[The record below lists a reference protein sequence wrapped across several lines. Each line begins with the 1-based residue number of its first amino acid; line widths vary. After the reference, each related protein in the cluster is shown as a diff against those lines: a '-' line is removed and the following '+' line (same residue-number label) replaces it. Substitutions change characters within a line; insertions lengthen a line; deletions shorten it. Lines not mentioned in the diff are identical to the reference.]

1 MSKKIKSFTVDEDP
15 YNRLVAI
22 FKGNG
27 AKTSISM
34 YLNNQVKWLVE
45 RLDDLEKGIK
55 NMEYQ
60 IPMSFVIDEIV
71 KDSERS
77 GRLSTETY
85 KDDPISELQMALM
98 DWADSYDAYQKGIPY
113 EYYGWLRNPNFMLS
127 NDKKFLIDKETGK
140 KFISTGKSTLME
152 VREIESEK

>member
-1 MSKKIKSFTVDEDP
+1 MAKKIKSFTVDEDA

-22 FKGNG
+22 FKEHG
-27 AKTSISM
+27 AETSISM

-55 NMEYQ
+55 GMKDP
-60 IPMSFVIDEIV
+60 IPMSFVIDEMV

-85 KDDPISELQMALM
+85 KDVPVSELVLTLM
-98 DWADSYDAYQKGIPY
+98 DWEDSYDASQKGIPY

-152 VREIESEK
+152 VREIDLKK